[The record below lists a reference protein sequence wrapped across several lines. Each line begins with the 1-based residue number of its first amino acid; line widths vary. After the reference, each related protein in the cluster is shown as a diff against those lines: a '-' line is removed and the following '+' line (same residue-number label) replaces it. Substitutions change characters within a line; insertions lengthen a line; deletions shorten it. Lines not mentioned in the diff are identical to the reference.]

1 MQNSCGSL
9 PSQVSSSGG
18 GLPGRLDLN
27 RDRGARY
34 LGQILGLRL
43 GLGFRL
49 SLRPDTQDL
58 KRQLVEMVKLTVIL
72 ASVSTASLPS

>member
-1 MQNSCGSL
+1 MQDSAQRL

-34 LGQILGLRL
+34 LGEIFLEGD
-43 GLGFRL
+43 
-49 SLRPDTQDL
+49 S
-58 KRQLVEMVKLTVIL
+58 
-72 ASVSTASLPS
+72 